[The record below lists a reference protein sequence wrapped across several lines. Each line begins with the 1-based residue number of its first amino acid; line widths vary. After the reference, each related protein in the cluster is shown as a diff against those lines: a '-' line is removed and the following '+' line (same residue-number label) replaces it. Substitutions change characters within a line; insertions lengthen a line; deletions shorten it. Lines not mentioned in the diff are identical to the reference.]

1 MAEEILL
8 TQEGYDKLAEEHEY
22 LVSVRR
28 IEVSEHLK
36 EAKSY
41 GDLSENAEYDAAK
54 EEQADLEAR
63 INRLEYMMRNAKIV
77 AEDEVTGEHVNLGLS
92 VKIKD
97 LATKEEFVYKIV
109 GITDADPIED
119 RISNESPVGKALIGK
134 KVGDK
139 VEVVIES
146 KDASEGQVLRYQVME
161 IIKD

>member
-1 MAEEILL
+1 MAEEILF
-8 TQEGYDKLAEEHEY
+8 TQEGYDKIVAEHDY
-22 LVSVRR
+22 LVTVRR
-28 IEVSEHLK
+28 PEVTEHLK
-36 EAKSY
+36 IARSF

-54 EEQADLEAR
+54 EEQADVEAQILKLE
-63 INRLEYMMRNAKIV
+63 EMMRNAKIV
-77 AEDEVTGEHVNLGLS
+77 AEEEMTGEHVNLGLS

-97 LATKEEFVYKIV
+97 LKTKESFVYKIV
-109 GITDADPIED
+109 GITDADPIEN
-119 RISNESPVGKALIGK
+119 RISNQSPVGKALIGK

>member
-77 AEDEVTGEHVNLGLS
+77 AEEDVTGEHVNLGLS

-109 GITDADPIED
+109 GITDADPINGL
-119 RISNESPVGKALIGK
+119 ISNESPVGKALIGK

-146 KDASEGQVLRYQVME
+146 KDASEGTILRYKVME
-161 IIKD
+161 IIK

>member
-54 EEQADLEAR
+54 EEQAELEAR
-63 INRLEYMMRNAKIV
+63 IQKLETMMRNAKIV
-77 AEDEVTGEHVNLGLS
+77 AEEEMTGEHVNLGLS

-97 LATKEEFVYKIV
+97 LKTKETFVYKIV

>member
-1 MAEEILL
+1 MAEEILF
-8 TQEGYDKLAEEHEY
+8 TQEGYDKIVEEHDY
-22 LVSVRR
+22 LVAVRR
-28 IEVSEHLK
+28 PEVTEHLK
-36 EAKSY
+36 IARSF

-54 EEQADLEAR
+54 EEQAELEAR
-63 INRLEYMMRNAKIV
+63 IQKLETMMRNAKIV
-77 AEDEVTGEHVNLGLS
+77 AEEEMTGEQVNLGLS

-97 LATKEEFVYKIV
+97 LKTKETFVYKIV

>member
-1 MAEEILL
+1 MAEEILF
-8 TQEGYDKLAEEHEY
+8 TQEGYDKIVEEHDY
-22 LVSVRR
+22 LVAVRR
-28 IEVSEHLK
+28 PEVTEHLK
-36 EAKSY
+36 VARSF

-54 EEQADLEAR
+54 EEQAELEAR
-63 INRLEYMMRNAKIV
+63 IQKLETMMRNAKIV
-77 AEDEVTGEHVNLGLS
+77 AEEEMTGEHVNLGLS

-97 LATKEEFVYKIV
+97 LKTKETFVYKIV

>member
-1 MAEEILL
+1 MAEEILF
-8 TQEGYDKLAEEHEY
+8 TQEGYDKIVAEHDY
-22 LVSVRR
+22 LVTVRR
-28 IEVSEHLK
+28 PEVTEHLK
-36 EAKSY
+36 IARSF

-54 EEQADLEAR
+54 EEQADVEAQILKLE
-63 INRLEYMMRNAKIV
+63 EMMRNAKIV
-77 AEDEVTGEHVNLGLS
+77 AEEEMTGEQVNLGLS

-97 LATKEEFVYKIV
+97 LKTKESFVYKIV
-109 GITDADPIED
+109 GITDADPIEN
-119 RISNESPVGKALIGK
+119 RISNQSPVGKALIGK

>member
-1 MAEEILL
+1 MAEEILF
-8 TQEGYDKLAEEHEY
+8 TQEGYDKIVEEHDY
-22 LVSVRR
+22 LVAVRR
-28 IEVSEHLK
+28 PDVTEHLK
-36 EAKSY
+36 VARSF

-54 EEQADLEAR
+54 EEQAELEAR
-63 INRLEYMMRNAKIV
+63 IQKLETMMRNAKIV
-77 AEDEVTGEHVNLGLS
+77 AEEEMTGEQVNLGLS

-97 LATKEEFVYKIV
+97 LKTKETFVYKIV

-146 KDASEGQVLRYQVME
+146 KDASEGQILRYQVME
-161 IIKD
+161 IIK

>member
-1 MAEEILL
+1 MAEEILF
-8 TQEGYDKLAEEHEY
+8 TQEGYDKIVEEHDY
-22 LVSVRR
+22 LVAVRR
-28 IEVSEHLK
+28 PEVTEHLK
-36 EAKSY
+36 IARSF

-54 EEQADLEAR
+54 EEQAELEAR
-63 INRLEYMMRNAKIV
+63 IQKLETMMRNAKIV
-77 AEDEVTGEHVNLGLS
+77 AEEEMTGEQVNLGLS

-97 LATKEEFVYKIV
+97 LKTKETFVYKIV

-146 KDASEGQVLRYQVME
+146 KDASEGQILRYQVME
-161 IIKD
+161 IIK

>member
-1 MAEEILL
+1 MAEEILF
-8 TQEGYDKLAEEHEY
+8 TQEGYDKIVEEHDY
-22 LVSVRR
+22 LVAVRR
-28 IEVSEHLK
+28 PEVTEHLK
-36 EAKSY
+36 VARSF

-54 EEQADLEAR
+54 EEQAELEAR
-63 INRLEYMMRNAKIV
+63 IQKLEMMMRNAKIV
-77 AEDEVTGEHVNLGLS
+77 DEAEMTGEHVNLGLS

-97 LATKEEFVYKIV
+97 LKTKETFVYKIV

>member
-1 MAEEILL
+1 MAEEILF
-8 TQEGYDKLAEEHEY
+8 TQEGYDKIVEEHDY
-22 LVSVRR
+22 LVAVRR
-28 IEVSEHLK
+28 PEVTEHLK
-36 EAKSY
+36 VARSF

-54 EEQADLEAR
+54 EEQAELEAR
-63 INRLEYMMRNAKIV
+63 IQKLETMMRNAKIV
-77 AEDEVTGEHVNLGLS
+77 DEAEMTGEHVNLGLS

-97 LATKEEFVYKIV
+97 LKTKETFVYKIV

-146 KDASEGQVLRYQVME
+146 KDASEGEVLRYQVME
-161 IIKD
+161 IIK